1 MSQSEYKIMKNF
13 RSSIVGVAVISM
25 VVAGCGAGQKSST
38 PAPQATQAPTSAT
51 NPGTGFVALN
61 SVVSKSKA
69 AVNAGNFSQAT
80 QDFNQFEDAWKS
92 VEDDVKAKSPSGY
105 SAIEDAA
112 TQVNSALK
120 SSNKVKAMTGLQTLE
135 TTIATVSRS

>member
-1 MSQSEYKIMKNF
+1 MKNF
-13 RSSIVGVAVISM
+13 RASIIGVAIASM
-25 VVAGCGAGQKSST
+25 VVAGCGAEQESLA
-38 PAPQATQAPTSAT
+38 PAPQTTQAPTSAT
-51 NPGTGFVALN
+51 NPGTGFVALSN
-61 SVVSKSKA
+61 VVSKSKA

-92 VEDDVKAKSPSGY
+92 VEDGVKTKSPSGY

-112 TQVNSALK
+112 TQVSSALK
-120 SSNKVKAMTGLQTLE
+120 SSNKVKALTGLQVLE

>member
-1 MSQSEYKIMKNF
+1 MKNF
-13 RSSIVGVAVISM
+13 RSSIIGIAVVSM
-25 VVAGCGAGQKSST
+25 VIAGCGAEQKSST
-38 PAPQATQAPTSAT
+38 PAPQTKQAPTSAT
-51 NPGTGFVALN
+51 NPGTGFVALS

-69 AVNAGNFSQAT
+69 AVNAGNFPQAT

-92 VEDDVKAKSPSGY
+92 VEDGVKTKSPSGY
-105 SAIEDAA
+105 GAIEDAV

-120 SSNKVKAMTGLQTLE
+120 SSNKVKALTGLQVLE

>member
-1 MSQSEYKIMKNF
+1 MKNF
-13 RSSIVGVAVISM
+13 RSSIVGAAIVSM
-25 VVAGCGAGQKSST
+25 VALAGCGADQKSST
-38 PAPQATQAPTSAT
+38 PAPQTTQAPTSAT
-51 NPGTGFVALN
+51 NVGTGFVALN
-61 SVVSKSKA
+61 SVVSKAKT

-105 SAIEDAA
+105 GAIEDAA
-112 TQVNSALK
+112 TQVSSALK
-120 SSNKVKAMTGLQTLE
+120 SNNKVKAMTGLQTLE